1 MNNQTSKNI
10 LTESPEKLQRQ
21 DDSLEQQH
29 NGKRASIS
37 NSSILLNIAE
47 PNPTRPPSPLQLYI
61 SQDSPVPLSPPTSS
75 AAVTTATVTSY
86 SLSSKCSSTSINGIS
101 MPDNLGDTASS
112 ITIQRSSSLS
122 PEIPPLITKT
132 AINPAASRS
141 LVPSTTIK
149 RKTSSG
155 EALKEIKHL
164 QLLMKSKD
172 AEITKLSEQNKKLK
186 HEVENI
192 STYSVRT

>member
-1 MNNQTSKNI
+1 
-10 LTESPEKLQRQ
+10 
-21 DDSLEQQH
+21 
-29 NGKRASIS
+29 
-37 NSSILLNIAE
+37 LLNIAE

-132 AINPAASRS
+132 AINP